1 MWKVFYGTYAFFG
14 KMLNLSSVVFVVGG
28 GGDCVMFTGSRLLLL
43 LLVDYICDA
52 HRFIKITSYKIKV
65 YIHNKN
71 I

>member
-1 MWKVFYGTYAFFG
+1 MRKLFYGTYAFFG

-28 GGDCVMFTGSRLLLL
+28 GGDCVMFTGSPTPTAAAAGGL
-43 LLVDYICDA
+43 CDA

-65 YIHNKN
+65 YLHNKN

>member
-1 MWKVFYGTYAFFG
+1 MRKLFYGTWAFFG

-28 GGDCVMFTGSRLLLL
+28 GGGLCNVHRVTPTAAAAGGL
-43 LLVDYICDA
+43 CDA